1 MSRTFIDSGIDWIG
15 KIPINWQVKPVK
27 QVLLERKELNKPITV
42 TAILSLTNNRG
53 VIPYSEKGDI
63 GNKSKEDISGY
74 KIVRK
79 GDIVINSMNLYI
91 GSVGLSKYTGVVS
104 PVYYMLYKRNPKDSI
119 EYYNQLF
126 QTKELQSKSHGYG
139 NGILDIRMRIPMSN
153 LNLLPLPVPP
163 SEEQH
168 RIVSI
173 LNKKVEQIDRLI
185 KIQEHQIVKLKEYKQ
200 SVISNAVTK
209 GLNLNTQM
217 RDSGIDFVG
226 QIPVSWTVKPL
237 KSIFSIKRGSL
248 DKNVEEN
255 EISVKLVQYTAIYYN
270 VKLENREPLLNVTA
284 TKREIEDASVKHGDL
299 LMTASSETADDI
311 GHTSLIALPDN
322 DLVFGSD
329 IIRLRTNDIDFEYR
343 QFILE
348 NKYHLDILTSYC
360 RGITRFRFSMDDF
373 GKHKWIVPP
382 KEEQSLIAKYLNFV
396 SSKVNLLIF
405 QKNLKIEKLNEYK
418 KSLIYEYV
426 TGKREAI

>member
-1 MSRTFIDSGIDWIG
+1 MMPELWGLNRLGNHFSERNEKVSDKDYQPLSVTKLGILPQVEGVAKTDNNDNRKRVVSGDF
-15 KIPINWQVKPVK
+15 
-27 QVLLERKELNKPITV
+27 
-42 TAILSLTNNRG
+42 
-53 VIPYSEKGDI
+53 
-63 GNKSKEDISGY
+63 
-74 KIVRK
+74 
-79 GDIVINSMNLYI
+79 VINSRSDRKLSSGLSELD
-91 GSVGLSKYTGVVS
+91 GSVSVINTVL
-104 PVYYMLYKRNPKDSI
+104 RPKGIDPKFAHFLLKNYGFG
-119 EYYNQLF
+119 EEF
-126 QTKELQSKSHGYG
+126 FRWGHGIVMDLWTTRWSEMK
-139 NGILDIRMRIPMSN
+139 NI
-153 LNLLPLPVPP
+153 LLPIPP
-163 SEEQH
+163 MNEQKK
-168 RIVSI
+168 IADI
-173 LNKKVEQIDRLI
+173 INNKTEKIDLLV
-185 KIQEHQIVKLKEYKQ
+185 KIQKQQIERLKEYKQ

-255 EISVKLVQYTAIYYN
+255 EISVKLVQYTAIYNN

-396 SSKVNLLIF
+396 TSKVNLLIF